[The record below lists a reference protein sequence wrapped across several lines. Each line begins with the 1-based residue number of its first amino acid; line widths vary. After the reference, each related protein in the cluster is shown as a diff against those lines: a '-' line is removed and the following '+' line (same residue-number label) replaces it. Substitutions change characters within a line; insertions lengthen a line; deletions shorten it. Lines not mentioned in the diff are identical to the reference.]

1 MNIPISIT
9 MPSGSPLGF
18 DIPFTPGLPIAL
30 VGGLSQQMEIS
41 SSLDSR
47 AKRFLSPGERDI
59 KLCSFGTSY
68 DMYPMGRRKG
78 LRGKILAGAAI
89 ISASQRVTAEICAS
103 QPQKQI
109 RELNA
114 HFRNIDVL
122 LSSEGVLLV
131 LVQPSEV
138 PDLVSAFCKNDQ
150 LVLPSGIIYTDET
163 SSRPGRSPRMPKIG
177 ADEFHAVCIARTRSA
192 LFLGNSKSS

>member
-9 MPSGSPLGF
+9 TPSGSVLGL
-18 DIPFTPGLPIAL
+18 DIPFSSGLPIAL
-30 VGGLSQQMEIS
+30 LGGLSRQMEIS
-41 SSLDSR
+41 NSLDSR
-47 AKRFLSPGERDI
+47 ARHFLSPGERDI
-59 KLCSFGTSY
+59 RLCNFGTSY
-68 DMYPMGRRKG
+68 DMYPKGRRKG
-78 LRGKILAGAAI
+78 LKGKILAGAAI
-89 ISASQRVTAEICAS
+89 IRASQRVTAGICAS

-109 RELNA
+109 RDLNV

-138 PDLVSAFCKNDQ
+138 PNLVSAFCKNDQ

-163 SSRPGRSPRMPKIG
+163 SSSPDRSPRMPKLG
-177 ADEFHAVCIARTRSA
+177 TDEFHAVCIARTRSA
-192 LFLGNSKSS
+192 LFCGNSQSS